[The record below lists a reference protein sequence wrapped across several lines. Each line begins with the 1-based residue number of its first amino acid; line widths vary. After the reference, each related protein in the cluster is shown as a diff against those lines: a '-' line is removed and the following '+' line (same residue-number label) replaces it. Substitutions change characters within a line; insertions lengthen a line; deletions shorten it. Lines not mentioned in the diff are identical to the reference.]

1 MTEKRSAELAQ
12 AAREGVAAI
21 RRGDRKVRAATL
33 AKLDGKAT
41 DEDEAFVMGYIY
53 GVLETEQQSRATSKT
68 TVRGVMH

>member
-1 MTEKRSAELAQ
+1 MTEGRAAELAA

-33 AKLDGKAT
+33 AKVKGNAT

-53 GVLETEQQSRATSKT
+53 GVLETERKVDKDVPPALAE
-68 TVRGVMH
+68 VMH